1 MAVTTT
7 VAQGHLTTSVATIR
21 TGANSSE
28 YLVINFR
35 NSGSSTRIMSFYE
48 DGSTDPD
55 NHIIDVTLQA
65 KYVCKV
71 QARIGSGND
80 IRAKQDAGSD
90 VYYSA
95 EIVINP

>member
-7 VAQGHLTTSVATIR
+7 IVQGHLTTSVATIR

-35 NSGSSTRIMSFYE
+35 NSGGSTRTVSLYE

-55 NHIIDVTLQA
+55 NHIADIVLQT
-65 KYVCKV
+65 KYVAKV
-71 QARIGSGND
+71 QARLGSGND
-80 IRAKQDAGSD
+80 IRAVQDVGSD

-95 EIVINP
+95 EILINP